1 MCVCVS
7 VYEWEGVCVC
17 VQVFFFWFHPF
28 NRPAPSPTPFFCRMG
43 GGEGAEY
50 GVDGEGLTGEC
61 GVGSANSI

>member
-1 MCVCVS
+1 MCVCT
-7 VYEWEGVCVC
+7 GL
-17 VQVFFFWFHPF
+17 FFFGSTLLTVP
-28 NRPAPSPTPFFCRMG
+28 PPPPLLFFCRMG